1 MLFKAVFLRS
11 TLTLSLAAFAS
22 SQTVADSLTVFAAAS
37 LKNAIDEIV
46 VNYEADHSDSIVVSY
61 AGSATLARQI
71 EMGAPADI
79 FISANTAWMDYL
91 SNRALINE
99 PTRFN
104 LASNQLVLISHTPNA
119 KLTLAKPQELL
130 DWLDNEYLAMGLVE
144 SVPAGIYGKQVLT
157 FYALWDSVKQ
167 QVAQSDNV
175 RSALALVASG
185 EAPLGIVYHSDA
197 VVEPKVSIAATFPKE
212 SHDRILYPVAAVTE
226 SDKST
231 AAFLQFLRS
240 EQSRAIL
247 ERNGFLMDSHRRD

>member
-1 MLFKAVFLRS
+1 MQFKAVLLRS
-11 TLTLSLAAFAS
+11 ILTLSLAAFAS
-22 SQTVADSLTVFAAAS
+22 SQAVANTLTVFAAAS
-37 LKNAIDEIV
+37 LKNAIDEITEH
-46 VNYEADHSDSIVVSY
+46 YEADHSDSIVVSY

-91 SNRALINE
+91 SDRALINE

-104 LASNQLVLISHTPNA
+104 LASNQLVLISHTPDA
-119 KLTLAKPQELL
+119 KLTLTRSQELL

-144 SVPAGIYGKQVLT
+144 SVPAGIYGKQALT
-157 FYALWDSVKQ
+157 YFDLWDPLKQ

-197 VVEPKVSIAATFPKE
+197 VAEPKVSIAATFPTE

-231 AAFLQFLRS
+231 AAFLEFLRS

-247 ERNGFLMDSHRRD
+247 ERNGFLMDSQQRD

>member
-1 MLFKAVFLRS
+1 MQFKAVLLRS
-11 TLTLSLAAFAS
+11 IITLGLAAFAS
-22 SQTVADSLTVFAAAS
+22 LQAVADTITVFAAAS
-37 LKNAIDEIV
+37 LKNAIDEITEH
-46 VNYEADHSDSIVVSY
+46 YEADHSDSVVVSY

-91 SNRALINE
+91 SDRGLINE
-99 PTRFN
+99 SSCFN
-104 LASNQLVLISHTPNA
+104 LASNQLVLVSSSPEINA
-119 KLTLAKPQELL
+119 SFKQPQDLMDAL
-130 DWLDNEYLAMGLVE
+130 GDEYLAMGIVN
-144 SVPAGIYGKQVLT
+144 SVPAGIYGKQALT
-157 FYALWDSVKQ
+157 YYNLWEPLKQ

-226 SDKST
+226 SDKAT
-231 AAFLQFLRS
+231 ASFLEFLRS
-240 EQSRAIL
+240 ELSRAIL
-247 ERNGFLMDSHRRD
+247 ERNGFLMDSQQRD